1 MTRVAIALGS
11 NLGDRLDHLR
21 VGLKGLREL
30 GTVIAVSSVFETA
43 PVGEPGQGPYL
54 NAAALMET
62 ELDPDDLMRG
72 LLAIEASRNRI
83 RTGRW
88 TARTLDLD
96 IVAHRGEPVTTATT
110 QIPHP
115 RAAERRFVLEP
126 LTEIWPQ
133 APVGADLTAEEA
145 LRRLPGGGVFR
156 WEGDWEVAVPR
167 LGWIAP
173 ALVMGQMVLIG
184 AILIVC
190 FLTIRSPIPLWRTVV
205 GGLSALVGSGL
216 VVSAALALG
225 SRLSALPDPRPGPGL
240 IGRGPFR
247 LARHPI
253 YGGVLLGS
261 LAMMVLAGSWWPLPL
276 ALILAGLLWVKSGL
290 EERAL
295 TLMFPDYPDY
305 RSRVRRRF
313 VPWIL

>member
-21 VGLKGLREL
+21 AGLEGLRSL
-30 GTVIAVSSVFETA
+30 GTVISLSSVYETA
-43 PVGEPGQGPYL
+43 PIGEPGQGPYL
-54 NAAALMET
+54 NAAVLMET
-62 ELDPDDLMRG
+62 DLDPDELMRG

-83 RTGRW
+83 RTGKW

-96 IVAHRGEPVTTATT
+96 IVAHRGDRVTTATT
-110 QIPHP
+110 EIPHP

-126 LTEIWPQ
+126 LVEIWPQ
-133 APVGADLTAEEA
+133 APVGPDLTAEVA
-145 LRRLPGGGVFR
+145 LGRLPRGGVFR

-184 AILIVC
+184 AVLVIS
-190 FLTIRSPIPLWRTVV
+190 FLTLRTPIPFWRTVA
-205 GGLSALVGSGL
+205 GGLAALVGSGL
-216 VVSAALALG
+216 VVSAALVLG

-240 IGRGPFR
+240 IERGPFR
-247 LARHPI
+247 FVRHPI

-261 LAMMVLAGSWWPLPL
+261 AAMMLLAGSWWPSPAAL
-276 ALILAGLLWVKSGL
+276 ALAGLLWFKSGL

-305 RSRVRRRF
+305 RNRVRRRF
-313 VPWIL
+313 IPWVL